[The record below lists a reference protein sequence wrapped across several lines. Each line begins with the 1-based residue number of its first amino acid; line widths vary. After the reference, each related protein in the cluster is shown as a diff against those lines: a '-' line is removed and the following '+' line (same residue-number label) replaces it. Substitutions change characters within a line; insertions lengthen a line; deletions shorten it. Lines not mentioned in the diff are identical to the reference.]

1 MNPVLEALQYPF
13 MQQALAIALLLAV
26 TCALLSCYIVHKGWA
41 LMGDAI
47 SHAVLPGIV
56 IASSLGAP
64 LIVGAFAA
72 GLTCTLATGWL
83 EERSTLKSDTLLG
96 ITFAT
101 LFAAGFLLYQ
111 KSGTDQHLTHILFG
125 NLLGMTAAQLW
136 QVVVICAAVL
146 AILAVKWRDYLLY
159 TFDEAQARL
168 AGMNVPQPARH
179 ADADRHRRDAG
190 GWRCSRRRLAHRPR
204 RQRTTRHPPLP
215 PHPGRR
221 RRPVGRGEHQ
231 RRSHQLPPERLHRR
245 EHRPLPGGRIPAH
258 AGAAVGGAVGVSRF
272 RKPPYPHKLRHHL
285 AIPPAGRIMPPS
297 QERDKT
303 HKPMENTQ

>member
-1 MNPVLEALQYPF
+1 MNPILEDLQYPF
-13 MQQALAIALLLAV
+13 MQQALTVALLLAV

-64 LIVGAFAA
+64 LILGAFAA

-136 QVVVICAAVL
+136 QVVAICAVVL

-168 AGMNVPQPARH
+168 AGMNVT
-179 ADADRHRRDAG
+179 
-190 GWRCSRRRLAHRPR
+190 LL
-204 RQRTTRHPPLP
+204 RTSLLVMLTLTA
-215 PHPGRR
+215 
-221 RRPVGRGEHQ
+221 
-231 RRSHQLPPERLHRR
+231 
-245 EHRPLPGGRIPAH
+245 I
-258 AGAAVGGAVGVSRF
+258 GAMQAVGVVLVVALLIAPGVSAQLVTRRF
-272 RKPPYPHKLRHHL
+272 HHTLAVAVALSVAASISGVLISYHLNASIGASIVLCQAAGFLLMLGLRL
-285 AIPPAGRIMPPS
+285 IWRRG
-297 QERDKT
+297 
-303 HKPMENTQ
+303 

>member
-1 MNPVLEALQYPF
+1 MNPILEALQYPF
-13 MQQALAIALLLAV
+13 MQQALAVALLLAV

-125 NLLGMTAAQLW
+125 NLLGITPTQLW
-136 QVVVICAAVL
+136 QVVAICAVVL
-146 AILAVKWRDYLLY
+146 VVALLI
-159 TFDEAQARL
+159 A
-168 AGMNVPQPARH
+168 P
-179 ADADRHRRDAG
+179 
-190 GWRCSRRRLAHRPR
+190 
-204 RQRTTRHPPLP
+204 
-215 PHPGRR
+215 
-221 RRPVGRGEHQ
+221 
-231 RRSHQLPPERLHRR
+231 
-245 EHRPLPGGRIPAH
+245 
-258 AGAAVGGAVGVSRF
+258 GVSAQLVTRRF
-272 RKPPYPHKLRHHL
+272 HHTLTVAVALSVAASISGVLLSYHLNASIGASIVLCQAAGFLLMLGLRL
-285 AIPPAGRIMPPS
+285 GVRWG
-297 QERDKT
+297 
-303 HKPMENTQ
+303 

>member
-1 MNPVLEALQYPF
+1 MNPILEALQYPF
-13 MQQALAIALLLAV
+13 MQQALAVALLLAV

-56 IASSLGAP
+56 IASSIGAP
-64 LIVGAFAA
+64 LIIGAFAA

-136 QVVVICAAVL
+136 QVVAICAAVL

-159 TFDEAQARL
+159 TFDEAQAHL
-168 AGMNVPQPARH
+168 AGMNVP
-179 ADADRHRRDAG
+179 
-190 GWRCSRRRLAHRPR
+190 LL
-204 RQRTTRHPPLP
+204 RTSLLVMLTLTA
-215 PHPGRR
+215 
-221 RRPVGRGEHQ
+221 
-231 RRSHQLPPERLHRR
+231 
-245 EHRPLPGGRIPAH
+245 I
-258 AGAAVGGAVGVSRF
+258 GAMQAVGVVLVVALLIAPGVSAQLVTRRF
-272 RKPPYPHKLRHHL
+272 HHTLAVAVALSVAASISGVLISYHLNASIGASIVLCQAAGFLLMLALRL
-285 AIPPAGRIMPPS
+285 IWRRG
-297 QERDKT
+297 
-303 HKPMENTQ
+303 